1 LDSGEDTA
9 TDTETT
15 DTDTEE
21 PTSPTGYDCTL
32 PPPPTDWD
40 YLSWVPPSEEFQFDG
55 LGNLINID
63 EVAGWLFETPWGG
76 PAALVAPYN
85 ATEIAAIRFLLDGDL
100 AVADEANGA
109 LRRVGLDGS
118 QTTILG
124 GLDNPNSM
132 AIHSDGFVFVTAFDA
147 IQRVDPA
154 TGADTRV
161 LRVPGADLD
170 GLVFSPD
177 FSRLYL
183 NSDETGQV
191 MSVNIDAKGVAS
203 TPQNLAALALGW
215 DDQLDGQA
223 MDSCG
228 NLYVIRTDGRLFRI
242 RPDETIES
250 LLDLTHPGSV
260 KTTSLHFG
268 SGFGGWELDHLYVMN
283 REGGMFDVTIGI
295 DGATPA
301 HLL

>member
-1 LDSGEDTA
+1 MHAVGLDGR
-9 TDTETT
+9 TT
-15 DTDTEE
+15 FIVSSFNKT
-21 PTSPTGYDCTL
+21 
-32 PPPPTDWD
+32 
-40 YLSWVPPSEEFQFDG
+40 
-55 LGNLINID
+55 N
-63 EVAGWLFETPWGG
+63 
-76 PAALVAPYN
+76 
-85 ATEIAAIRFLLDGDL
+85 GDL